1 MYFEQRH
8 RKIGNAVLI
17 PRGQQTMPMDQGFLG
32 KGILQVHFS
41 RFAGDK
47 VQSRP
52 VIGTSKAEHGR
63 GAAINLNRTRNN
75 SKFEGLRRGS
85 NGTTRQQQA

>member
-1 MYFEQRH
+1 
-8 RKIGNAVLI
+8 
-17 PRGQQTMPMDQGFLG
+17 MDQGFLG

-52 VIGTSKAEHGR
+52 VIGTGKAEYGR
-63 GAAINLNRTRNN
+63 GAAIDINCPRND
-75 SKFEGLRRGS
+75 SKLEGLLRGS
-85 NGTTRQQQA
+85 NGTTR